1 MGKIFC
7 LMGKSSSGKDTIFKE
22 IKKDNTLSLNPIV
35 TYTTR
40 PKRIGETEGVEYY
53 FISNDELLEYKNNG
67 KIIEERVYNTVYGDW
82 HYATID
88 DGKLDFNKSYILITT
103 LEAYNSLKSYYGEEK
118 VKPIYVHVDDATR
131 LERAIE
137 RERHQE
143 KPNYEEVCR
152 RFLAD
157 SKDFSIENLESSG
170 VNKFYINNNLI
181 DCINEVKEYIK
192 NNL

>member
-22 IKKDNTLSLNPIV
+22 IIKDSSLDLDVIV
-35 TYTTR
+35 SYTTR
-40 PKRIGETEGVEYY
+40 PKRIGETNGIEYY
-53 FISNDELLEYKNNG
+53 FVSNSELLEYREKG

-82 HYATID
+82 HYATVD
-88 DGKLDFNKSYILITT
+88 DGRLDFNKSYLLITT
-103 LEAYNSLKSYYGEEK
+103 LEAYNSLKSYYGENM

-137 RERHQE
+137 REKQQE
-143 KPNYEEVCR
+143 NPNYEEICR

-157 SKDFSIENLESSG
+157 SRDFSSDNLKKSG
-170 VNKFYINNNLI
+170 VNKFYVNNNLL
-181 DCINEVKEYIK
+181 DCINEIKEYIK
-192 NNL
+192 SDL

>member
-22 IKKDNTLSLNPIV
+22 IKKDNTLNLNPIV

-53 FISNDELLEYKNNG
+53 FISSDKLLEYRNNG
-67 KIIEERVYNTVYGDW
+67 KIIEERVYNTVYGAW

-118 VKPIYVHVDDATR
+118 VKPIYLHVDDATR

-137 RERHQE
+137 REKNQE

-157 SKDFSIENLESSG
+157 SKDFSIENLKSSG
-170 VNKFYINNNLI
+170 VNKFHVNNNLI
-181 DCINEVKEYIK
+181 DCINEIKEYIK

>member
-22 IKKDNTLSLNPIV
+22 IIKDSSLDLDVIV
-35 TYTTR
+35 SYTTR
-40 PKRIGETEGVEYY
+40 PKRIGETNGIEYY
-53 FISNDELLEYKNNG
+53 FVSNAELLEYREKG

-82 HYATID
+82 HYATVD
-88 DGKLDFNKSYILITT
+88 DGRLDFNKSYLLITT
-103 LEAYNSLKSYYGEEK
+103 LEAYNSLKSYYGENM

-137 RERHQE
+137 REKQQE
-143 KPNYEEVCR
+143 NPNYEEICR

-157 SKDFSIENLESSG
+157 SRDFSSDNLKKSG
-170 VNKFYINNNLI
+170 VNKFYVNNNLL
-181 DCINEVKEYIK
+181 DCINEIKEYIK
-192 NNL
+192 SDL

>member
-22 IKKDNTLSLNPIV
+22 IKKDNTLRLNPIV

-53 FISNDELLEYKNNG
+53 FISNDQLLEYKNNG

-118 VKPIYVHVDDATR
+118 VKPIYIHVDDATR

-170 VNKFYINNNLI
+170 VNKFYINNKLI
-181 DCINEVKEYIK
+181 HCINEVKEYIK